1 MKKVTYKEMSKTAEG
16 RKEVHD
22 IMLAEVKAKMDKL
35 ISNAPAANQAKAKTV
50 MDTAYAKIEQMG
62 NGAIFDYF
70 VDDDVDVRNFIRYIQ
85 DVINGKM
92 QQY

>member
-16 RKEVHD
+16 RKEVHG
-22 IMLAEVKAKMDKL
+22 ILLAEVKAKMDKL
-35 ISNAPAANQAKAKTV
+35 VSNAPAANQAKAKAV

-62 NGAIFDYF
+62 NGVIFDYF
-70 VDDDVDVRNFIRYIQ
+70 ADEDVDVRNFLRYIQ
-85 DVINGKM
+85 DVNHGKM